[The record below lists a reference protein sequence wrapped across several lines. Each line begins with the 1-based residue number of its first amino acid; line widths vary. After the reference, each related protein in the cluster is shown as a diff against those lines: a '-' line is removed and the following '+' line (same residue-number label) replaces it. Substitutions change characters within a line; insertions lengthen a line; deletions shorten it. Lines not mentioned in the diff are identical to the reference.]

1 VSNQPLVRQID
12 ALAIVLDHSAN
23 DLSAAAV
30 ALQNGQRGIVI
41 LFGDEN
47 ARADPHIVDLVHFR

>member
-1 VSNQPLVRQID
+1 VSNQPLARQID